1 MADRKELK
9 KTALDWLIAQVL
21 QKGHY
26 RRRSD
31 LKSPDP
37 LQEAGVNRRAAV
49 QGNAAVS

>member
-1 MADRKELK
+1 MSLIEEDR
-9 KTALDWLIAQVL
+9 LDWLIAQVL
-21 QKGHY
+21 QKGITAASS
-26 RRRSD
+26 R